1 MSENLIRCPHCG
13 SYFPVDDSS
22 YAEIV
27 RQVRTAEFQ
36 KDIEQQERLIHDKFL
51 SQQQASNA
59 AMQQKMQETIDSMK
73 VQHQQEVAN
82 ISMQAQADISKMREE
97 NLKLASQASMAE
109 QQKQMEIQK
118 AVVERDQMIAKQSS
132 EIAQLRS
139 LVEQEKLMANEN
151 LNNTRRSY
159 EAQLKLKEEAIAYY
173 KDFRAKLSTK
183 MVGENLE
190 QWCYNEF
197 NKVRQTAFPHASFE
211 KDNTVSKSGSKG
223 DFIFEDRDNGFPYIR
238 IMFEMKNEADTT
250 EQSMRHKNESFFRE
264 LDKDRNEKGCEF
276 AVLVST
282 LEADNEFYNSG
293 IADVSFRYPKMYVV
307 RPQCMIAIITIL
319 RDAARRT
326 IEAQKHARMVEQ
338 QNIDYTSFLDNLAV
352 FKDSFQRN
360 CTNAE
365 NRFNDAITSIEKA
378 INQLQ
383 KTKEALTVSSHHLN
397 SANKKVQG
405 MTLKKLTANSP
416 SIAEGF
422 REAERYRAAHPAP
435 PSAPLI
441 DTDGYN
447 ELDEEDWNQ

>member
-59 AMQQKMQETIDSMK
+59 AMQQKMQETIDAMK

-82 ISMQAQADISKMREE
+82 ISMQAQADVAKMREE

-118 AVVERDQMIAKQSS
+118 AVVERDQMIAQQSS

-151 LNNTRRSY
+151 LSNARRSY
-159 EAQLKLKEEAIAYY
+159 EAQLKVKDEAIAYY

-250 EQSMRHKNESFFRE
+250 EQSMRHKNESFFKE
-264 LDKDRNEKGCEF
+264 LDKDRKEKGCEF

-326 IEAQKHARMVEQ
+326 IEAQRRAQMVEQ
-338 QNIDYTSFLDNLAV
+338 QNIDYTSFLDNLAG

-365 NRFNDAITSIEKA
+365 NRFNDAISSIEKA
-378 INQLQ
+378 ISQLQ
-383 KTKEALTVSSHHLN
+383 KTKEALTVSSHHLD
-397 SANKKVQG
+397 SANRKVQG

-435 PSAPLI
+435 PSTPLI
-441 DTDGYN
+441 DTDDYR
-447 ELDEEDWNQ
+447 ELDEEGWNQ